1 MRTVSLSTKIKQ
13 VSGLI
18 DTTNVDDYTNEFLRD
33 IEDRTKG
40 GLITASLSDKQVAYI
55 DGLWDQH
62 FA

>member
-33 IEDRTKG
+33 IEDRTKC
-40 GLITASLSDKQVAYI
+40 GLIATGLSEKQVAFI
-55 DGLWDQH
+55 DRLWDQH